1 MTQATRADISVII
14 PVGLRQD
21 DLTELYEDYCAGLR
35 ALGHHF
41 ETIFVLDG
49 PQTRAAATVRRIME
63 SRPEIS
69 MLQLTRPFGESTALM
84 AGFERAT
91 GSIILT
97 LPAYSQIESGDIGK
111 LVAGLNNADLCLAH
125 RTPRRGGPLDA
136 ARRAIFHHMV
146 SGITGSKVRDLG
158 CGARAMRRQVLE
170 EITLYGEQHRFL
182 AVLANRQGFRVSEVD
197 VRQSPQDHFAG
208 HYATREYTRS
218 LIDICSIFFLVRF
231 TKRPLRFFGM
241 IGVSTLSIGV
251 AIVLYLVA
259 DRIFG
264 NHALADRPALLLSSL
279 LVVLGLQL
287 FALGLL
293 GELIIFTHAKN
304 IKDYQIA
311 EVVEFPSAGE
321 RPRIGRSD
329 ADHSG
334 AEAGAP
340 AVYAGR

>member
-1 MTQATRADISVII
+1 
-14 PVGLRQD
+14 
-21 DLTELYEDYCAGLR
+21 LR
-35 ALGHHF
+35 ALGRRF

-49 PQTRAAATVRRIME
+49 PQTHAAASVRRIME
-63 SRPEIS
+63 SRSEVS
-69 MLQLTRPFGESTALM
+69 LLQLTRSFGESTALM
-84 AGFERAT
+84 AGFERAS

-97 LPAYSQIESGDIGK
+97 LPAYSQVESGDVGK

-125 RTPRRGGPLDA
+125 RTPRRGSPLDI
-136 ARRAIFHHMV
+136 ARRTVFHHMV
-146 SGITGSKVRDLG
+146 SGITGSRVRDLG
-158 CGARAMRRQVLE
+158 CGARAMRRRVLE

-182 AVLANRQGFRVSEVD
+182 AVLANRQGFRVAEID
-197 VRQSPQDHFAG
+197 VRQSPQDHFTG

-251 AIVLYLVA
+251 GIVLYLVA

-264 NHALADRPALLLSSL
+264 HHALADRPALLLSSL

-311 EVVEFPSAGE
+311 EVVEFPGAGE
-321 RPRIGRSD
+321 RPRIDRTDVGPNET
-329 ADHSG
+329 
-334 AEAGAP
+334 EASAS
-340 AVYAGR
+340 AIYAGR